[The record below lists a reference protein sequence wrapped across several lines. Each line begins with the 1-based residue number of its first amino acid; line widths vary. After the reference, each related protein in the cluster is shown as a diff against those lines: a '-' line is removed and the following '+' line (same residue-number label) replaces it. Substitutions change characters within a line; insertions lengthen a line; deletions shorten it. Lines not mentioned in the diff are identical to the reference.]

1 MVTEGTAQRNGPI
14 HPPCGGEQ
22 DAENQSGSQWDTGK
36 LVEQKKEN
44 WTGQHDT
51 LCKQTFEEHRRPKPL
66 SILRADLHAERWTT
80 PE

>member
-22 DAENQSGSQWDTGK
+22 DAENQSGSQWDAGK
-36 LVEQKKEN
+36 LVEQEEEN
-44 WTGQHDT
+44 WTGQHDA
-51 LCKQTFEEHRRPKPL
+51 LCKQTFEKHRRPKPL
-66 SILRADLHAERWTT
+66 SVLHAERSTT